1 MSVSLLNTVKVI
13 FGKTKQVV
21 TPTTRIGIE
30 ENTNLVVV
38 SNWTHIGK
46 NTQVT
51 NLYIT
56 RALAVTQS
64 SKFQTVVYYI
74 FYD

>member
-1 MSVSLLNTVKVI
+1 MSVSLLNNAKVI

-21 TPTTRIGIE
+21 SPSTRIGIG
-30 ENTNLVVV
+30 ENTNLV

-46 NTQVT
+46 NTLVT

-64 SKFQTVVYYI
+64 SKFQTVVYYM

>member
-1 MSVSLLNTVKVI
+1 MSVSLLNNVKVI
-13 FGKTKQVV
+13 FGKTKQLV

-30 ENTNLVVV
+30 ENTNLV

-64 SKFQTVVYYI
+64 SKVQTVVYYI